1 MTCSQVDQSLTY
13 NMYSNGP
20 FKTSLSKFFLNLEKS
35 RTAQSK
41 NRNITKDKKTLD
53 VIKEL
58 IENFLTFIKNYFQ
71 QILTCPRRKL
81 CSFLI

>member
-1 MTCSQVDQSLTY
+1 
-13 NMYSNGP
+13 MYSNGP
-20 FKTSLSKFFLNLEKS
+20 FKTSLSMIVLYKNFFLNLEKS
-35 RTAQSK
+35 RAAQSK

-71 QILTCPRRKL
+71 KILTCPRMKL